1 MRYLILLFC
10 AFISPK
16 ILVAQ
21 AVSQTSANVGVT
33 LPEIALLDIEP
44 NNSVVSLEL
53 KMPTEAGTFVKA
65 TQQSNAKWIN
75 YSSAV
80 SSGRTRNVFVQ
91 IEYGTVPAGTAVK
104 VQASAASGGRGAL
117 GVSNGTINLS
127 GSPQRVVQ
135 NIGGAATGNG
145 ANFGHGLTYF
155 LEVSNVSQLDFNAS
169 GTVGIIYTLIDN

>member
-1 MRYLILLFC
+1 MRNLIFVFLAL
-10 AFISPK
+10 IVPK
-16 ILVAQ
+16 LLVAQ

-44 NNSVVSLEL
+44 NNSAVSLEL
-53 KMPTEAGTFVKA
+53 KMPTEAGTFVKS

-80 SSGRTRNVFVQ
+80 SVGRTRNVFVQ
-91 IEYGTVPAGTAVK
+91 IEYGSVPSGTVVK
-104 VQASAASGGRGAL
+104 VQASGASGGKGAL
-117 GVSNGTINLS
+117 GISGGTVTLS
-127 GSPQRVVQ
+127 GSPQRIIQ
-135 NIGGAATGNG
+135 GIGGAATGNG
-145 ANFGHGLTYF
+145 ANFGHALTYF

>member
-1 MRYLILLFC
+1 MRYLILIFWTI
-10 AFISPK
+10 FSPK
-16 ILVAQ
+16 ILMAQ
-21 AVSQTSANVGVT
+21 AVSQSSANVGVT

-44 NNSVVSLEL
+44 NNSAVLLEL
-53 KMPTEAGTFVKA
+53 KKPTEAGTFIKT

-80 SSGRTRNVFVQ
+80 STGRTRNVFVQ
-91 IEYGTVPAGTAVK
+91 IEYGTVPSGTVVK
-104 VQASAASGGRGAL
+104 VQASAASGGKGAL
-117 GVSNGTINLS
+117 GVSNGTVTLS

-135 NIGGAATGNG
+135 GIGGAATGNG
-145 ANFGHGLTYF
+145 ANFGHGLTYS